1 MQKKLLGISGA
12 HGTGK
17 TYTTLLAAKNLKL
30 AHPDKRIGVL
40 MELAAEC
47 PGPINLAATEDSQ
60 LWIFTAQITREL
72 EMMPHYDLIVC
83 DRTPADTIAYTWH
96 LGFDSLALTMQRL
109 AADHIT
115 RHYGAIVFK
124 SIANNSYCTADGRRM
139 ADNGTRKDIEAELES
154 VYRRLNLPPGII
166 SYA

>member
-1 MQKKLLGISGA
+1 MQKKLIGISGA

-17 TYTTLLAAKNLKL
+17 TYTTLQLAQFIKAK
-30 AHPDKRIGVL
+30 HPDLRIGVL

-47 PGPINLAATEDSQ
+47 PGPINLASTEDSQ

-72 EMMPHYDLIVC
+72 EMMPHYDIIVC

-109 AADHIT
+109 AADHIQ
-115 RHYGAIVFK
+115 RHYQLIIFK
-124 SIANNSYCTADGRRM
+124 SIENNPYCTADGRRM
-139 ADNGTRKDIEAELES
+139 PDNGTRADIETELES
-154 VYRRLNLPPGII
+154 VYRRLTLPKGII